1 MARTSWLREPYIRWP
16 VRATAVA
23 VLAPAMVT
31 ATAALPVYVPSQV
44 AALLYIPAVVGA
56 AAVGGPIAGLGAA
69 FLSYLGL
76 NYYFWAPLYSLAIDH
91 TADLLAL
98 VAFMVVALAIGLLLA
113 AALAGRDRLAR
124 RERESRLVNDVVTRF
139 LSGQS
144 LKTVMDAF
152 SAALIDM
159 YRFHRVEV
167 AAHALDSEV
176 TAHAGAAEIPEQ
188 VEAYSVTMSI
198 KQREVGTIT
207 VWPTARRGRV
217 ERDEQEALRGF
228 ASQLALAF
236 EGIRSSEEARA
247 ARLEAEASRLRAVL
261 FSSVTHDFRT
271 PLSSITASVTSL
283 LDERTGFSPESR
295 RAHLSTIKNEAGRL
309 NRLVANLLD
318 LTRMRAGVL
327 EPVKV
332 GASIDEII
340 ESVVSRL
347 RPVLEERDVKLVLAD
362 ELPEVPMDVV
372 QIDQVLTNLIENA
385 AKFSPPGTPLRI
397 SAGRENGAV
406 RVTVE
411 DRGPGIPRLQ
421 REHIFEPFQRGDSE
435 LGAGTGLGL
444 AIAKAIVEA
453 HGGRIWLDDAPHGGL
468 SVTFELRVG

>member
-1 MARTSWLREPYIRWP
+1 MARTSWLREPYLRWP

-23 VLAPAMVT
+23 VLAPGLVT
-31 ATAALPVYVPSQV
+31 ATAALPVYIPSQV

-56 AAVGGPIAGLGAA
+56 ASVGGPIAGLGAA

-76 NYYFWAPLYSLAIDH
+76 NYYFWAPLYSLGIDH

-98 VAFMVVALAIGLLLA
+98 VAFMVVALVIGLLLA
-113 AALAGRDRLAR
+113 SAIAGRDRLAR

-144 LKTVMDAF
+144 LKTVLDAF
-152 SAALIDM
+152 SRALVDM
-159 YRFHRVEV
+159 YGFHRVEV
-167 AAHALDSEV
+167 RAHAFDDEV
-176 TAHAGAAEIPEQ
+176 VAQAGAIDVPDH
-188 VEAYSVTMSI
+188 VEAFTVSMLM
-198 KQREVGTIT
+198 KHREVGAIT
-207 VWPTARRGRV
+207 VWPTRARVRV
-217 ERDEQEALRGF
+217 DREEQDALRGF
-228 ASQLALAF
+228 AQQFALAF

-247 ARLEAEASRLRAVL
+247 ARLEAETNRLRAVL

-271 PLSSITASVTSL
+271 PLASITASVTSL
-283 LDERTGFSPESR
+283 LDEATGFSKDLRE
-295 RAHLSTIKNEAGRL
+295 AHLKTIKDEAGRL

-318 LTRMRAGVL
+318 LSRMRAGVL

-347 RPVLEERDVKLVLAD
+347 RPVLEDRDVKLVLAE

-397 SAGRENGAV
+397 YAGRDNGAV

-421 REHIFEPFQRGDSE
+421 RDHIFEPFRRGDSE

-453 HGGRIWLDDAPHGGL
+453 HGGRIWLDEAPHGGL
-468 SVTFELRVG
+468 SVSFELRVS